1 MMNPIIEKVTQR
13 IIERSKETR
22 AKYLAAMKHAADQG
36 VPRGTLSCGN
46 LAHGWAAC
54 NKDDKASL
62 NSLTKANI
70 GIITAYNDM
79 LSAHQPYQS
88 YPDQIKAA
96 VNTVG
101 SVAQV
106 AGGVPAMCDGVTQ
119 GQPGMELSLLSRE
132 VIAMSTAVG
141 LSHNMF
147 DGTLI
152 LGICDK
158 IVPGQLMG
166 ALSFGHLPTMF
177 IPAGPMPSGIPNKE
191 KARVRQK
198 FAQGL
203 VGREELLAAESASYH
218 SAGTCTFYG
227 TANSNQLVIELMGLQ
242 LPGSSFVPPEGG
254 LRTALTDFASKQVCR
269 LTKQG
274 GNYVPLA
281 EVVDEKAIVNGIVGL
296 LATGGSTNLTMH
308 IVAFARAAGIIV
320 DWNDFSELSAA
331 VPLVARVY
339 PNGQADINHFHA
351 AGGMAYLTK
360 TLLEGGY
367 LHNDVKTCVGEG
379 LDKYTMEPKVIDG
392 ELQWVE
398 GPQHSLDEEVLRPVR
413 NPFQENGGLALME
426 GNLGR
431 GVSKVSAVAI
441 EHRHVKAE
449 AVVIDD
455 QSELQGLFDAGTLNK
470 DCIVVVRGQGPKANG
485 MPELHRLTPIL
496 GSLQDKGYHVALV
509 TDGRMSGASGKVP
522 SAIHISPEAIDGGL
536 IGKVQNGDI
545 VELNAN
551 TGELTLHVSVEELAK
566 RERYVQKD
574 LNNQWGMGRELFA
587 GLRSQFTAP
596 ELGAR
601 ATKTSDE
608 LH

>member
-1 MMNPIIEKVTQR
+1 MNPIIEKVTQR